1 MSGTL
6 WIVSGEASGDMY
18 GAALARELLA
28 RRPGL
33 KLRGMGGHAMKEAGV
48 DIFVDSTELGIVG
61 IAEVLKSIFFFI
73 RLMKDMARRAEEERP
88 DAVVLIDYPGFN
100 LRLAERLHRIGIPVI
115 YYISPQ
121 VWAWKKGRIR
131 TIVKCVRRLL
141 CIFPFE
147 PDVYEGTGL
156 DVRFIGHPLLEI
168 LSDLRHSETERDENL
183 ILLLPGSRANELKS
197 LMLTFAETAALIK
210 ERHPQMRFAIPLPRE
225 KTKALA
231 EELLKDGGL
240 DEKLLQSM
248 EISVGNT
255 RQLMKKAVAGVAAS
269 GTVTVEAVMLGLP
282 LVVSY
287 KVNWF
292 SYQLAK
298 ALVKLPSITIANLVT
313 GRTVYEE
320 QLQYDAVPEKLA
332 HSLEEILPGGSRRQ
346 QCLQDM
352 AKCVEM
358 LGEDTKA
365 SGRAADAVLE
375 VLDEGAGRS

>member
-1 MSGTL
+1 MSSTV

-18 GAALARELLA
+18 GAALARELVS

-33 KLRGMGGHAMKEAGV
+33 RLRGMGGHAMKEAGV

-61 IAEVLKSIFFFI
+61 IVEVLKSIFFFI
-73 RLMKDMARRAEEERP
+73 RLMKDIVRRAEEERP

-100 LRLAERLHRIGIPVI
+100 LRLAERLHEIGIPVI

-121 VWAWKKGRIR
+121 VWAWKKGRIK

-147 PDVYEGTGL
+147 PAVYEGTGL

-168 LSDLRHSETERDENL
+168 LDQLRHAETERDENL
-183 ILLLPGSRANELKS
+183 VLLLPGSRTNELKS
-197 LMLTFAETAALIK
+197 LLVAFAETAALIR

-231 EELLKDGGL
+231 EELLKGSGL

-255 RQLMKKAVAGVAAS
+255 RQLMKKAVAGIAAS

-320 QLQYDAVPEKLA
+320 RLQYDAVPEKLA
-332 HSLEEILPGGSRRQ
+332 SALEAILPGGSRRM

-352 AKCVEM
+352 AECVEM

-365 SGRAADAVLE
+365 SGRAAEAILE
-375 VLDEGAGRS
+375 VLDEGAGR